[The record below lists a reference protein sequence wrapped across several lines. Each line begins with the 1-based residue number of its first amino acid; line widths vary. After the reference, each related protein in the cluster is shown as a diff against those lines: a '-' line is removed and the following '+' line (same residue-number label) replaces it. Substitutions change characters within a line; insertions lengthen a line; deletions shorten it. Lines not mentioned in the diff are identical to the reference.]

1 MFLLYYILNYIIEF
15 IYNQTNS
22 SYFSADFIIIVSE
35 HVLKSG
41 RANLS
46 KELFFTVLSYFS
58 PFHVVEFQNQLVT
71 IKNESFSDILTGIRL
86 DLCINC
92 RSSLEYGISPHL
104 HISFCVYMS
113 NFCFF

>member
-92 RSSLEYGISPHL
+92 RSSLEYGIDRKS
-104 HISFCVYMS
+104 VV
-113 NFCFF
+113 